1 LSDST
6 VANGDEALALDD
18 LQRDEVFNDGAVP
31 AWAAYA
37 GYAFLTIISVIIIP
51 IMFRQI
57 KWYYVIVAYILAP
70 LLGFSNSYGT
80 GLTDINMA
88 YNYGKIALFIFAA
101 WSGKDDGVVA
111 GLVGGTLVK
120 QLVMAS
126 ADLMHDFKTGHLTLT
141 SPRSLL
147 VAQFI
152 GTAMGC
158 IIAPLTFLLFYN
170 AFDISNPDGYWKAP
184 YGLIYRN
191 MAILGVEGFSALPK
205 HCLTLSAGF
214 FAFALILSV
223 ARDILPHKYAKFVP
237 LPMAMAVPFLV
248 GGSFAIDMCVGSL
261 VVFIWNKVNKKEA
274 TFMVPAVAS
283 GLICGD
289 GIWTFP
295 SSLLALAKI
304 KPPICMKFVPGN

>member
-6 VANGDEALALDD
+6 VSNGDEAVALDD

-31 AWAAYA
+31 AWVAYA